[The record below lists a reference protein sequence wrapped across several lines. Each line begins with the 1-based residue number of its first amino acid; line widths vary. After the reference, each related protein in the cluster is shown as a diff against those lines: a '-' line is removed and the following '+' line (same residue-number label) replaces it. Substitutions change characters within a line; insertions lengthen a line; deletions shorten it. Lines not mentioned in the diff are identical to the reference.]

1 MNLMG
6 TVYTNFEQAR
16 IERESSKIVSDLVT
30 MGGVDWAVNTI
41 TQIPSFSDNYQ
52 EKLRLS
58 LKSKLAELSEHI
70 L

>member
-1 MNLMG
+1 MG
-6 TVYTNFEQAR
+6 TVYTNFEEAR
-16 IERESSKIVSDLVT
+16 IDRESTKIISDLVS

-41 TQIPSFSDNYQ
+41 TQIPSFNDDYQ

-58 LKSKLAELSEHI
+58 LKEKLYKLSKHI

>member
-1 MNLMG
+1 MG
-6 TVYTNFEQAR
+6 TVYTNFEEAR
-16 IERESSKIVSDLVT
+16 IDQESTKIISDLVS

-41 TQIPSFSDNYQ
+41 TQIPSFNDDYQ

-58 LKSKLAELSEHI
+58 LKEKLYKLNKHI

>member
-1 MNLMG
+1 MG

-16 IERESSKIVSDLVT
+16 IERESAKIIADLVS

-41 TQIPSFSDNYQ
+41 TQIPSFSDSYQ

-58 LKSKLAELSEHI
+58 LKEKLCALNEHI

>member
-1 MNLMG
+1 MG

-16 IERESSKIVSDLVT
+16 IERESTKIISDLVS
-30 MGGVDWAVNTI
+30 MGGVDWAINTI

-58 LKSKLAELSEHI
+58 LKEKLSRLNEHI

>member
-1 MNLMG
+1 MG
-6 TVYTNFEQAR
+6 TIYTNFEQAR
-16 IERESSKIVSDLVT
+16 IERESAKIISDLVS
-30 MGGVDWAVNTI
+30 MGGVDWAINTI

-58 LKSKLAELSEHI
+58 LKEKLSRLNEHI

>member
-1 MNLMG
+1 MG

-16 IERESSKIVSDLVT
+16 IERESAKIISDLVS
-30 MGGVDWAVNTI
+30 MGGVDWAINTI

-58 LKSKLAELSEHI
+58 LKEKLSRLNEHI

>member
-1 MNLMG
+1 MG
-6 TVYTNFEQAR
+6 TVYTNFEEAR
-16 IERESSKIVSDLVT
+16 IDRESTKIISDLVS

-41 TQIPSFSDNYQ
+41 TQIPSFNDSYQ

-58 LKSKLAELSEHI
+58 LKEKLYKLNKHI